1 MLLYH
6 PSHEDYKKY
15 FVEIKTSQG
24 IRLNFVLPI
33 TQDQIDDF
41 KKNFDK
47 ASELISKSPV
57 NKASKNRF
65 AGTLTYTDMYI
76 GNTKDLGGNSN
87 SNARYDSFGMN
98 ILYYLDSNDDKPPY
112 VTLIHEI
119 AHKLHDDGLGYG
131 NTDTDFYELYYWAN
145 YGEELEC
152 KMFTLPKL
160 GDPLSNLRE
169 DWWTVRLSSKDYIL
183 TSIDNDIFTYSNSQG
198 KTIELTK
205 KDISKRI
212 RCPSEYGR
220 YDQEEYFAEMVTL
233 ITLGKV
239 KPSQKELAKKF
250 LSLIRKK
257 VKS

>member
-1 MLLYH
+1 MILYH
-6 PSHEDYKKY
+6 PSHEEYSKY
-15 FVEIKTSQG
+15 FLEVKTTQG

-33 TQDQIDDF
+33 TQDQIQDF
-41 KKNFDK
+41 KKNLDL
-47 ASELISKSPV
+47 ASEWISKSPV

-65 AGTLTYTDMYI
+65 LDTLSFSDIYI
-76 GNTKDLGGNSN
+76 GTHKDLGGHSDNI
-87 SNARYDSFGMN
+87 ATYDPFGGR
-98 ILYYLDSNDDKPPY
+98 IDYYLDSQSDKPPY
-112 VTLIHEI
+112 ITLIHEL
-119 AHKLHDDGLGYG
+119 AHKFHDEGFGYR
-131 NTDTDFYELYYWAN
+131 NTETAFYELYYWAN
-145 YGEELEC
+145 YGEQLEC
-152 KMFTLPKL
+152 KHFMLPKI

-183 TSIDNDIFTYSNSQG
+183 TKIENDIFTYGNSEG

-212 RCPSEYGR
+212 RCPSNYGS
-220 YDQEEYFAEMVTL
+220 YDAEEYFAEMVTL